1 MPKIQKYGL
10 SGDNYSRFPQADSR
24 NDLGYGRTRLKF
36 SKPRSSAGS
45 YPYSM
50 DDEQEEE
57 SERLRDVEVDD
68 VPSSTMTRVRSH
80 VNTTDFG
87 AAAGTN
93 PFYYAGAATK
103 ISEQQSARREGGIG
117 VTLPAGIGS
126 STSGFRTITRPTGTK
141 RGFSSAPY
149 RVDDSETKNR
159 LTDFVDDD
167 DQNLRLFVRTIL
179 AKEKER
185 NSKQNNR
192 FQKNTY

>member
-1 MPKIQKYGL
+1 MPKIKKYGL
-10 SGDNYSRFPQADSR
+10 NRENHSRFPQMDTR
-24 NDLGYGRTRLKF
+24 NDLGYGRTKLKF
-36 SKPRSSAGS
+36 SKPRPSASS

-50 DDEQEEE
+50 NDEQEKE
-57 SERLRDVEVDD
+57 SENLQDVEVED
-68 VPSSTMTRVRSH
+68 VPRKAMTKVRRHVRV
-80 VNTTDFG
+80 NDFG
-87 AAAGTN
+87 AAAGTD

-103 ISEQQSARREGGIG
+103 ISEQQSANSKGGIG

-126 STSGFRTITRPTGTK
+126 STSGFRSITRPTGTK

-149 RVDDSETKNR
+149 TIDNSETKNR
-159 LTDFVDDD
+159 LVDFVDDD
-167 DQNLRLFVRTIL
+167 DKSLRLFVRTIL